1 MLKTSA
7 LEFLYNGQI
16 NSISTQLIQKKKC
29 LPYRCSTTVSVET
42 NRLFHFLSTN
52 NILALRSK
60 NSWAD
65 SQKDFHKARYNN
77 VKFATCTTLI
87 LSFIHTKQ
95 SLRWENICII
105 NVWGCA
111 ETLPNP
117 LLYNPIYQD
126 LIIIVCLF
134 QLCVDRLLDG
144 HSPSLDTV
152 KMQVYFDMNYTSR
165 GKTEDLTTLVQIN
178 LKITALTL
186 HTNLVFSTSENRAF

>member
-117 LLYNPIYQD
+117 LLFNPIYQD
-126 LIIIVCLF
+126 LIIIVCVF
-134 QLCVDRLLDG
+134 FSCVWTDCWTVTPLLLIQ
-144 HSPSLDTV
+144 SKCRCT
-152 KMQVYFDMNYTSR
+152 
-165 GKTEDLTTLVQIN
+165 LT
-178 LKITALTL
+178 
-186 HTNLVFSTSENRAF
+186 